1 MSVVFI
7 NVLLRHP
14 PSTRRFG
21 ACCVPVAQEEV
32 VEVEVAPEAE
42 AQVEAE
48 PEVEPE
54 PEPEPEP
61 EEVHE
66 EEGTW
71 HGQSLHRSP
80 AGHSALCT
88 VASKTCQHHLA
99 AKQIKCNLSM

>member
-7 NVLLRHP
+7 NGLLRRP
-14 PSTRRFG
+14 PSARRFG

-54 PEPEPEP
+54 PEPEPE
-61 EEVHE
+61 EVVQQVVHE

-71 HGQSLHRSP
+71 HGQSVHQTP
-80 AGHSALCT
+80 AGHSALF
-88 VASKTCQHHLA
+88 S
-99 AKQIKCNLSM
+99 